1 MRVAILADIH
11 EMLRQLSREISK
23 CAAIIALR
31 RVSAAEMV
39 RVRWVRVKRAL
50 RALRRSH

>member
-23 CAAIIALR
+23 CAAIIALLLHR
-31 RVSAAEMV
+31 TTPPVDLPCV
-39 RVRWVRVKRAL
+39 RARTAD
-50 RALRRSH
+50 

>member
-31 RVSAAEMV
+31 PASSGAC
-39 RVRWVRVKRAL
+39 
-50 RALRRSH
+50 LRR

>member
-11 EMLRQLSREISK
+11 EMLRQLSREIRK

-31 RVSAAEMV
+31 RCQQPKWCVSGG
-39 RVRWVRVKRAL
+39 
-50 RALRRSH
+50 